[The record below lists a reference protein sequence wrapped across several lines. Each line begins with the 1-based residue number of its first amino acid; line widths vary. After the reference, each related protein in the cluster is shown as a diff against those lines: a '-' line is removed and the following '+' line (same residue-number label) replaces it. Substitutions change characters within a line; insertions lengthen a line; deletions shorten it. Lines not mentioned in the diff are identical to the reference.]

1 MTNHKSKWPYLSARA
16 RAYLMAL
23 IVCGLGSPALAQTS
37 KSQTQARAQAQPRAR
52 APLLAQNQASSGTQY
67 VFVPGSRQARAV
79 PTQASQPGY
88 GRSYYAQPGQTA
100 APARSGGMQL
110 HTSGSTPV
118 YRQPLSPA
126 TTPTAGSFRSRPT
139 VNSTVSPAVNS
150 AINSAIR
157 PAAGGKAFD
166 FVDSI
171 SVDGV
176 ARSYRV
182 HIPASYDR
190 SKPTPVVLAFHGL
203 QMNALTMMGMSGLN
217 GLSDRKGFI
226 VVYGEGLNNRWND
239 GTAGGSTSDDIGY
252 VQTMLQKLPRLAN
265 IDAKRVYACGIS
277 NGGFFVQRLACAMA
291 DKIAAVGVVASS
303 MTSSTP
309 GLMSSARPVPIVFFL
324 GSEDPL
330 LPWGDGRTKGLGNLG
345 EALGLSGIGSID
357 SPAAR
362 IGGLLPVPEMI
373 GFWTSHNN
381 CSSSPNTVQMP
392 DSNPR
397 DGTKVKRETY
407 GSGDVVLYVIEG
419 GGHTWPGALQLNSLT
434 ELCGATSQDIDASEL
449 MWDFFQRRAR

>member
-1 MTNHKSKWPYLSARA
+1 MTRSKNNWPSLSAA
-16 RAYLMAL
+16 AGPGLMAL
-23 IVCGLGSPALAQTS
+23 AFCGSGLA
-37 KSQTQARAQAQPRAR
+37 ARAQVSVQLQAQAKPQAS
-52 APLLAQNQASSGTQY
+52 LLAQSQGTSGSQY
-67 VFVPGSRQARAV
+67 VFVPGSRQARVV
-79 PTQASQPGY
+79 PAQSAQPGY
-88 GRSYYAQPGQTA
+88 GRTYYGQPGQTA

-110 HTSGSTPV
+110 HTTSEPATYRQQPNQVQTQTSLSTVGRTPV
-118 YRQPLSPA
+118 KAAA
-126 TTPTAGSFRSRPT
+126 T
-139 VNSTVSPAVNS
+139 
-150 AINSAIR
+150 
-157 PAAGGKAFD
+157 AAAASGKAYD

-171 SVDGV
+171 SVDDV
-176 ARSYRV
+176 PRSYRV

-203 QMNALTMMGMSGLN
+203 QMNSLAMMAMSGLN
-217 GLSDRKGFI
+217 GLAERKGFI

-239 GTAGGSTSDDIGY
+239 GTAGSSTSDDIGY
-252 VQTMLQKLPRLAN
+252 VQNMLQKLPRLAN
-265 IDAKRVYACGIS
+265 IDPKRVYACGIS
-277 NGGFFVQRLACAMA
+277 NGGFFVQRLACSLA
-291 DKIAAVGVVASS
+291 DKIAAVAVVAAS

-309 GLMSSARPVPIVFFL
+309 TLMNSSRPMPIVFFL

-357 SPAAR
+357 SSAAR
-362 IGGLLPVPEMI
+362 VGGLLPVPEMI
-373 GFWTSHNN
+373 GFWTAHNN
-381 CSSSPNTVQMP
+381 CSSSPNSVQMP

-407 GSGDVVLYVIEG
+407 GAGDVVLYVIEG
-419 GGHTWPGALQLNSLT
+419 GGHTWPGALQVKSLA